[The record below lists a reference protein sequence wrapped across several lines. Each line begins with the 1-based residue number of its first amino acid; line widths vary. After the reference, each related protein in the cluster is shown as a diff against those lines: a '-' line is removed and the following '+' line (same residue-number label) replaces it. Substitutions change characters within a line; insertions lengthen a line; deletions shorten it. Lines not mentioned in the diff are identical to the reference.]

1 MNKARSTLN
10 EENLELIAAAQQG
23 DEGAAEAAVERNMA
37 LVRSIAKRYA
47 GRAELEDLVQ
57 IGCMGL
63 LKAVRRFDFG
73 MGVCFSTF
81 AVPVI
86 AGEIKRFLR
95 DDGIIKVS
103 RRLKETAA
111 AAAALSRR
119 YTEELG
125 RLPTIAELELGLMR
139 DRSEISAAL
148 GAVLPCLSIESM
160 LEDSGKELP
169 EPCGHAGFEAGALD
183 RVMLAELL
191 TALDPRQRA
200 VICMRYFADRTQKET
215 AKALGMTQVQV
226 SRLESRS
233 ISFLRQ
239 AASGAKE

>member
-1 MNKARSTLN
+1 MNKARSPLN
-10 EENLELIAAAQQG
+10 EENLELIASAQQG

-37 LVRSIAKRYA
+37 LVWSIAKRYA

-57 IGCMGL
+57 IGCLGL

-73 MGVCFSTF
+73 MGVCFSTY

-111 AAAALSRR
+111 AAAALARR
-119 YTEELG
+119 YKEELG
-125 RLPTIAELELGLMR
+125 RLPTIAELECELMR

-148 GAVLPCLSIESM
+148 GAGLPCLSIEGM
-160 LEDSGKELP
+160 LEERGNDLA
-169 EPCGHAGFEAGALD
+169 EPGGRAGFEADALD

-191 TALDPRQRA
+191 TALDARQRS
-200 VICMRYFADRTQKET
+200 VICMRYFADRTQAET
-215 AKALGMTQVQV
+215 AKALGLTQVQV

-233 ISFLRQ
+233 ISAMKQ
-239 AASGAKE
+239 AASVGDD